1 MSAAPRSILIGNH
14 RSPKPTI
21 HPNAFSVA
29 KLVAGDSVHV
39 GDHGG
44 YPRVRL
50 DLLSTPMFSDHQGT
64 PPFAGNP
71 RRSSASV
78 RSEGDDTRVDWSN
91 LTSGPG
97 GPTVSD
103 PAPVHTGVSDPART
117 PKLLTGYNFLITTP
131 NELILFPT
139 SLKFDLVY
147 FKIYLKKFQNNF
159 LCCFEFVC

>member
-1 MSAAPRSILIGNH
+1 MPLPLHSLHQELSLPLVSATPRSILVGNH

-21 HPNAFSVA
+21 HPNAFSAA
-29 KLVAGDSVHV
+29 KLVASDSVHV

-78 RSEGDDTRVDWSN
+78 RSEGDDAHVDWSN
-91 LTSGPG
+91 LTSGLG

-103 PAPVHTGVSDPART
+103 PAPVHAGVSGNAFPECAFDVYIFET
-117 PKLLTGYNFLITTP
+117 FSFLF
-131 NELILFPT
+131 LF
-139 SLKFDLVY
+139 Y
-147 FKIYLKKFQNNF
+147 
-159 LCCFEFVC
+159 